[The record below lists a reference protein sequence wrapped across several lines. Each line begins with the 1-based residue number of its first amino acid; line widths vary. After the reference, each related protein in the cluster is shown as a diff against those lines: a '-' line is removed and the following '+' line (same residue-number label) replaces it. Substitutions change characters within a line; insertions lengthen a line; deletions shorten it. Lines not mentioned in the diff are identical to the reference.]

1 MNHHCVNISR
11 HIFHCNYNNPCT
23 VRELHSAKSNAA
35 EANTGSMLKPCQ
47 DGYQTQRERN
57 VYSRTNRLHQQ
68 PEQKRLRHSATLVLL
83 ANIPVRPQID
93 NETVEDTENP
103 ISHKYA
109 MAWMSKQVTDE
120 RK

>member
-1 MNHHCVNISR
+1 MSITKSIAQWLISHYTLTEYFYMNHHCVNISR

-83 ANIPVRPQID
+83 CKHTCPATN
-93 NETVEDTENP
+93 
-103 ISHKYA
+103 
-109 MAWMSKQVTDE
+109 
-120 RK
+120 